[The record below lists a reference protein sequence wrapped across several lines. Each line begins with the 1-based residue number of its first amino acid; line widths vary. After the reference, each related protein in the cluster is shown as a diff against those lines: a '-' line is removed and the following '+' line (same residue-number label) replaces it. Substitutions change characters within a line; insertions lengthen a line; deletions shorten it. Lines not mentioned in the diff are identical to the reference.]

1 MRHKILVVYGTR
13 PEAIKMAPVVAMLEQ
28 SKSLEPVVA
37 VSGQHR
43 QMLDQV
49 NQLFGISPQHDLDI
63 ISARQTLESITIK
76 SLAGVSQLIT
86 AERPNAVL
94 VQGDTTTC
102 FAAALAAFYQQVPLV
117 HLEAGLRTNERYNPF
132 PEEINRLLTTQL
144 ASLHLAPTHTSRNNL
159 LQNGVAD
166 KDIFI
171 TGNTVIDA
179 LMEIVSQDLPI
190 ENPLLRQTL
199 LDAGDRDILL
209 VTSHRRESWG
219 LPMQRTA
226 TSLARIARA
235 LPQLLIVLPAHL
247 NPAVREVLLPPLVG
261 LGNVVI
267 TDPLSYSD
275 FSQSLNRSTLVLTDS
290 GGVQE
295 EAPSLGK
302 PVLVMRE
309 TTERPEAV
317 EAGTVRLVG
326 TDSDLIFEEVMGLL
340 TDRRAYERMARA
352 INPYGDG
359 RAARR
364 SVAAIEYFFGLGTRP
379 DNFVPSLTMDGA
391 SGVDLELL
399 DELAI

>member
-1 MRHKILVVYGTR
+1 MGAAHAANGHLAST
-13 PEAIKMAPVVAMLEQ
+13 
-28 SKSLEPVVA
+28 
-37 VSGQHR
+37 HR
-43 QMLDQV
+43 
-49 NQLFGISPQHDLDI
+49 
-63 ISARQTLESITIK
+63 ACT
-76 SLAGVSQLIT
+76 
-86 AERPNAVL
+86 
-94 VQGDTTTC
+94 
-102 FAAALAAFYQQVPLV
+102 AAAA
-117 HLEAGLRTNERYNPF
+117 
-132 PEEINRLLTTQL
+132 
-144 ASLHLAPTHTSRNNL
+144 
-159 LQNGVAD
+159 
-166 KDIFI
+166 
-171 TGNTVIDA
+171 
-179 LMEIVSQDLPI
+179 
-190 ENPLLRQTL
+190 
-199 LDAGDRDILL
+199 
-209 VTSHRRESWG
+209 HR
-219 LPMQRTA
+219 
-226 TSLARIARA
+226 
-235 LPQLLIVLPAHL
+235 LPAHL

-340 TDRRAYERMARA
+340 TNRRAYERMARA

-391 SGVDLELL
+391 SGRATCELVGSYAIGDLA
-399 DELAI
+399 DPKWPPCFGGQAFFSRRSGRAGV